1 MIDLTFNMIN
11 NDCELISDGENMIA
25 SSIRRLNTML
35 ESTLYD
41 TYGSNL
47 KSLLGLRKS
56 EVNLQFLN
64 QTIMECLMQDERITN
79 CNVEC
84 GYTVNGILADI
95 SITYEDN
102 ELEFNYELTGDDN
115 DG

>member
-1 MIDLTFNMIN
+1 MIDLTFNIVN
-11 NDCELISDGENMIA
+11 NDCELITDDENMIA
-25 SSIRRLNTML
+25 SSIRRLNTMID
-35 ESTLYD
+35 STLYY

-64 QTIMECLMQDERITN
+64 QTISECLLQDERITQ

-84 GYTVNGILADI
+84 EYISNGILADI
-95 SITYEDN
+95 NITYEDN
-102 ELEFNYELTGDDN
+102 ELEFNYELSGEDN